1 MKQIDATPES
11 HVELRADPP
20 SVGGRLRKVANG
32 IMTLTRLLIRS
43 RTTLLLTLILVLS
56 AVMTYYYPISFPTS
70 SNLVAVLLNASV
82 AGILVVGMMLLL
94 VSGAFDLSIG
104 GIFALSGMVAGV
116 VIVEFDQSWA
126 VGAMAGLGVGILA
139 GVINGLIVTG
149 LGVNA
154 LIATLATAGI
164 FRGVTQLLSG
174 TGFAPIDPTFA
185 RLGQTEILGLQSP
198 FWVMLVVVVV
208 GSWAVGQTRV
218 FRRFYYVGG
227 NERAAQLSGIRTKQ
241 VFLMGFAL
249 MGALAGLAGI
259 LNAAR
264 FNAANVNVGTGLEL
278 QVITAAVLGGASLKG
293 GEGTVTGGILG
304 VLFIALVQNALI
316 IVRVGVFWQNIVIG
330 LVLLFAVALDRRR
343 S

>member
-32 IMTLTRLLIRS
+32 IMTATRLLIRS

-185 RLGQTEILGLQSP
+185 RLGQTEI
-198 FWVMLVVVVV
+198 
-208 GSWAVGQTRV
+208 
-218 FRRFYYVGG
+218 
-227 NERAAQLSGIRTKQ
+227 
-241 VFLMGFAL
+241 
-249 MGALAGLAGI
+249 
-259 LNAAR
+259 
-264 FNAANVNVGTGLEL
+264 
-278 QVITAAVLGGASLKG
+278 
-293 GEGTVTGGILG
+293 
-304 VLFIALVQNALI
+304 
-316 IVRVGVFWQNIVIG
+316 
-330 LVLLFAVALDRRR
+330 
-343 S
+343 

>member
-1 MKQIDATPES
+1 MKPNEAIPEPS
-11 HVELRADPP
+11 AERRPAPP
-20 SVGGRLRKVANG
+20 SAGGRARSVGNG
-32 IMTLTRLLIRS
+32 VLTAGRMLIQS

-116 VIVEFDQSWA
+116 VIVEFGQNWA

-139 GVINGLIVTG
+139 GLINGLIVTG

-174 TGFAPIDPTFA
+174 TGFAPIDATFA
-185 RLGQTEILGLQSP
+185 KLGQTEFIGLQSP
-198 FWVMLVVVVV
+198 FWVMLVVVLV
-208 GSWAVGQTRV
+208 GSWAVGQTRI

-343 S
+343 